1 MESAIGSEQSL
12 IDLTLQTWVQG
23 GWAMIGLAILG
34 MIMLYSAF
42 SVWITLK
49 MSGAGKADKR
59 ALKRLMDDPTSATGK
74 VGEMVTYALDADDLQ
89 QLDYRFQ
96 EIRGV
101 EVEPLSRNLRFM
113 KVCVTAAPLI
123 GLLGTVTGML
133 ATFDGLAS
141 GGGGD
146 ETMNLVTSG
155 ISEAL
160 FTTAQGLVIA
170 LPGYFLHYYL
180 RRGRDYYAAFIEHL
194 ESACMQRLYRQKKS
208 DPIRKLV
215 TT

>member
-1 MESAIGSEQSL
+1 MDPATGSEQSL

-34 MIMLYSAF
+34 TIMLYSAF
-42 SVWITLK
+42 SVWMALK
-49 MSGAGKADKR
+49 LNGAGKADKR
-59 ALKRLMDDPTSATGK
+59 TLKRLMDNPSSGSGK
-74 VGEMVTYALDADDLQ
+74 IGEMVNYALDADDLQ
-89 QLDYRFQ
+89 QLEYRFQ

-101 EVEPLSRNLRFM
+101 EVDPLSRSLRFM
-113 KVCVTAAPLI
+113 RVCVAASPLI

-133 ATFDGLAS
+133 STFDGLAR

-180 RRGRDYYAAFIEHL
+180 RRGRDKYAAFIEHL
-194 ESACMQRLYRQKKS
+194 ESACMQRLYRMKKA
-208 DPIRKLV
+208 DPVRKPV
-215 TT
+215 SA